1 VAYLTFG
8 AALAFAALALA
19 ANGATLAVFFAL
31 GAVILTYAGGRL
43 AQPAMMIHGAFFAL
57 AAAVAS
63 QLLSVSTAVWMTAG
77 PWPATAPIHAAVLA
91 AAVACLGLA
100 PREAPEAG
108 RLSRWSGRGAGLML
122 ATLVVYTGGAV
133 LVRLLAVLLGAAPIA
148 PGVLASVRTVTL
160 AALALAAAVP
170 RRGFGLNGF
179 RWLVYPLLLVA
190 GLKLLVDD
198 FPRSGP
204 LTLFPALAAYGAA
217 LILAPRVARGREPT

>member
-1 VAYLTFG
+1 
-8 AALAFAALALA
+8 
-19 ANGATLAVFFAL
+19 
-31 GAVILTYAGGRL
+31 
-43 AQPAMMIHGAFFAL
+43 
-57 AAAVAS
+57 
-63 QLLSVSTAVWMTAG
+63 
-77 PWPATAPIHAAVLA
+77 
-91 AAVACLGLA
+91 
-100 PREAPEAG
+100 
-108 RLSRWSGRGAGLML
+108 ML
-122 ATLVVYTGGAV
+122 ATLAVYTGGAV